1 MKLRNI
7 FLAGLAV
14 CTMAGCSKDETTDY
28 SQMGEVDAY
37 VSFGVTAALQTK
49 STVGEGGNEI
59 EKEAKVQKLTA
70 LIFKGTDDN
79 ATFVTSETE
88 TVEGNE
94 TIRDIKHL
102 VVKVTPTADGTSSID
117 NFIVVFLG
125 NCKDISTPATLG
137 ALKNMVLT
145 ENADSYAIG
154 SVLPMVSKEIK
165 ITGLRPN
172 IKKEDGSTG
181 WYENWVKD
189 NGGVVTDATVSQEDP
204 QTPPSNYTSAD
215 HVVLTRLISRVQVE
229 SVKLKLT
236 AYPGASITLRKIALA
251 NVKIQSEF
259 AESTGDYVRGY
270 ESEQYRPV
278 QYWIAP
284 NSTVNENYISVDYA
298 LTAGNGEEKT
308 ETFSENKFVKYIF
321 SNAKRTASNVDAAH
335 TDGIYETGII
345 LVVDFKNAA
354 GVVSTKHMRVL
365 LKDNGTDDV
374 PEVLMNHVYKLNIT
388 ITGEGSENEDD
399 IKLNAHV
406 AATIDV
412 APWNVIEQ
420 NEEDAN

>member
-125 NCKDISTPATLG
+125 NCKDT
-137 ALKNMVLT
+137 
-145 ENADSYAIG
+145 
-154 SVLPMVSKEIK
+154 
-165 ITGLRPN
+165 
-172 IKKEDGSTG
+172 
-181 WYENWVKD
+181 
-189 NGGVVTDATVSQEDP
+189 
-204 QTPPSNYTSAD
+204 
-215 HVVLTRLISRVQVE
+215 
-229 SVKLKLT
+229 
-236 AYPGASITLRKIALA
+236 
-251 NVKIQSEF
+251 
-259 AESTGDYVRGY
+259 
-270 ESEQYRPV
+270 
-278 QYWIAP
+278 
-284 NSTVNENYISVDYA
+284 
-298 LTAGNGEEKT
+298 
-308 ETFSENKFVKYIF
+308 
-321 SNAKRTASNVDAAH
+321 
-335 TDGIYETGII
+335 
-345 LVVDFKNAA
+345 
-354 GVVSTKHMRVL
+354 
-365 LKDNGTDDV
+365 
-374 PEVLMNHVYKLNIT
+374 
-388 ITGEGSENEDD
+388 
-399 IKLNAHV
+399 
-406 AATIDV
+406 
-412 APWNVIEQ
+412 
-420 NEEDAN
+420 